1 MSATQDRTET
11 LEERVARLT
20 VRLQE
25 GFSRI
30 GEAMSKGVAPEHW
43 ETKWVELLREYEAI
57 SDELDAQPPARPE
70 QAALGIVVPRRPVD
84 RMGVL

>member
-1 MSATQDRTET
+1 MSATQERTET
-11 LEERVARLT
+11 IEERVARLE

-43 ETKWVELLREYEAI
+43 ETAWIDILRQYEALQ
-57 SDELDAQPPARPE
+57 DELDAQPPARPE
-70 QAALGIVVPRRPVD
+70 QATLGL
-84 RMGVL
+84 GVRVERGG

>member
-43 ETKWVELLREYEAI
+43 ETRWVELLREYEALQ
-57 SDELDAQPPARPE
+57 DEMAAHHAEVRQ
-70 QAALGIVVPRRPVD
+70 QAEMAGMPRRELA
-84 RMGVL
+84 G